1 MITKTLACPEPPAA
15 EAGLQVYREGGNAI
29 DAAVAA
35 AFAQA
40 VTNPLGTGIGGM
52 AHILL
57 MRPGWTEPRS
67 LNASVE
73 IGSLASTGAFEH
85 DFIGRSERAGRYL
98 VRGDANQMGY
108 RSIMT
113 PGFVRG
119 MDAVLI
125 EGSGALSWKRLL
137 EPAARWAREGF
148 TVYPYLERYYTLE
161 GPARPGYPDIHTK
174 LAADPLARE
183 WYLPNGS
190 GRRAG
195 EALRQPQYGRTLERV
210 AAGGADEFYAGDV
223 AGEMARDLAAHDAF
237 ITAADLVGFRVRV
250 DRPVSTTF
258 RRLTVYSAPP
268 PSHGLILLTMLN
280 LVEHLPLESMEWNGP
295 DYLETIAWATR
306 TAFAECLPYLADA
319 YFVTVPVDWIASKE
333 RLRSLAP
340 EGSGGAALPTDWPA
354 APVHSGDGYTTHLS
368 AADADGNVASITHSI
383 GSITGAGVM
392 TPSLGFLYNNFLG
405 QFNVLRGFH
414 DSIAP
419 GKRMGGGCPSILFK
433 DGRPH
438 MAIGSS
444 GGPRLISAV
453 FQSILNAVVFGM
465 SLQDAVDAPR
475 VHSELGR
482 KIYAEHAFAGRV
494 ADELSRRGYEIQ
506 LTAYMGCNQAVGYGA
521 AGLTAGSD
529 PRGDK
534 GIGHWEKG

>member
-15 EAGLQVYREGGNAI
+15 EAGVHVYRDGGNAI

-35 AFAQA
+35 SFAQA

-73 IGSLASTGAFEH
+73 IGSLASTDAFEP
-85 DFIGRSERAGRYL
+85 DFVGRSERAGRYL
-98 VRGDANQMGY
+98 VRGDGNQMGY

-113 PGFVRG
+113 PGFIRG
-119 MDAVLI
+119 MDAMLA
-125 EGSGALSWKRLL
+125 EGSGVLSWKRLI
-137 EPAARWAREGF
+137 EPAAHWASEGF
-148 TVYPYLERYYTLE
+148 AVYPYLEKYYTLE
-161 GPARPGYPDIHTK
+161 GPARPGYPTIHTK
-174 LAADPLARE
+174 LAADSVAGD
-183 WYLPNGS
+183 WYLPGGV

-195 EALRQPQYGRTLERV
+195 EVLRQPQYGRTLERI
-210 AAGGADEFYAGDV
+210 ASGGAGEFYAGDV
-223 AGEMARDLAAHDAF
+223 AGEMARDFAAHDAF
-237 ITAADLVGFRVRV
+237 ITAQDLAEFRVRV
-250 DRPVSTTF
+250 GTPVSTTF
-258 RRLTVYSAPP
+258 RGLTVYSAPP

-319 YFVTVPVDWIASKE
+319 YFVTVPVEWIASKE
-333 RLRSLAP
+333 RLRALAP
-340 EGSGGAALPTDWPA
+340 EGAGAVARSTDWGA
-354 APVHSGDGYTTHLS
+354 APVHPADGHTTHLS
-368 AADADGNVASITHSI
+368 TADAEGNVASITHSI

-392 TPSLGFLYNNFLG
+392 TPGLGFLYNNFLG

-419 GKRMGGGCPSILFK
+419 GKRMGGGCPSIVFK
-433 DGRPH
+433 DGRPW

-453 FQSILNAVVFGM
+453 FQSILNAAVFGM
-465 SLQDAVDAPR
+465 SLQEAVEAPR

-482 KIYAEHAFAGRV
+482 KIYAEHALSGRV
-494 ADELSRRGYEIQ
+494 ADALTRRGYEIQ

-521 AGLTAGSD
+521 SGLAAGSD
-529 PRGDK
+529 PRGDQ